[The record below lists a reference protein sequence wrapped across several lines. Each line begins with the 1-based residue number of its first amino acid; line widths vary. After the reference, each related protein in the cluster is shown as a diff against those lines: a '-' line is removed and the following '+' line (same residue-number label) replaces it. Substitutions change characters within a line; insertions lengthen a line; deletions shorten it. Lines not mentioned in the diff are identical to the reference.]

1 MIQKKTELAD
11 VDNANKAHRFARDGE
26 VSRLRGEYNLA
37 LEKFKLAIELEPNYA
52 WAHAHLGE
60 TYRQWGSQIDSPERF
75 FEEAKKCF
83 ETSIS
88 LDADYAWAY
97 AHLGEAYREN
107 LRYEEAEENFQKALE
122 KDPHY
127 AWAYAHRGANS
138 YRRGGSGP
146 KDPHLTDAL
155 DYLTI
160 ALEKIPTYA
169 WAKLYQAIT
178 LLEQKKDSEALN
190 AFLSVISLD
199 PSVIKDPKQD
209 MALFNMNAQD
219 RQTAFALFDKA
230 GSLQQQLSK
239 KTIQEHN

>member
-1 MIQKKTELAD
+1 MIQNKTDLAN
-11 VDNANKAHRFARDGE
+11 VDNRNRAHRLARDGE
-26 VSRLRGEYNLA
+26 ICRLAGEYSVA
-37 LEKFKLAIELEPNYA
+37 LEKFKFAIELEPNYA

-60 TYRQWGSQIDSPERF
+60 TYRQWSSQTEWPERF
-75 FEEAKKCF
+75 FAEAKKSF
-83 ETSIS
+83 ERAIA
-88 LDADYAWAY
+88 LDSNYAWAY

-146 KDPHLTDAL
+146 NDPHLAEAL
-155 DYLTI
+155 DYLTT
-160 ALEKIPTYA
+160 ALDKIPTYA
-169 WAKLYQAIT
+169 WAKLYQAIV

-190 AFLSVISLD
+190 AFLSTISLD
-199 PSVIKDPKQD
+199 ASVIKNAQKDV
-209 MALFNMNAQD
+209 ALLNMNAQN
-219 RQTAFALFDKA
+219 RQIAFALFDKA
-230 GSLQQQLSK
+230 ESLQQQLSK